1 MRADSHGVRRRHL
14 ESAARQVRLRSSRL
28 VLERGCHVSVD
39 TRCFLNEV
47 FLLMSKKGRVLVAM
61 SGGVD
66 SSTAAVMLKE
76 RGYEVV
82 GITMKTWDYT
92 SSGGRQG
99 KEVGCCS
106 LESMNDA
113 RSVALKYDF
122 HHFIVDIREEFGDW
136 VIERFTDEYLA
147 GRTPNPCVLCNTHIK
162 WAALMRRAE
171 SLDCEFIATGH
182 YARLRFDDE
191 LRRHVL
197 MKGLDNRKDQS
208 YALWGL
214 PQEHLARS
222 IFPLGSYTKPEIR
235 NLASQLGLDR
245 VANKPDSYEICF
257 IPDND
262 YRRFLKDRVEN
273 LEAETSGGPFVL
285 SDGTQI
291 GRHEG
296 YPFYTI
302 GQRHGLGLAL
312 GYPAYVTHI
321 DAETN
326 TVTVGPREDLLKQ
339 SFTARQLNFIKYPDL
354 RDERPVVAKI
364 RYKDEGAPCLA
375 WQTEEDA
382 LELAFAEP
390 RHAITPG
397 QSVVLY
403 DGEDVLAGGWIHK
416 VGDPVSAEQSLQ
428 AL

>member
-1 MRADSHGVRRRHL
+1 MSRH
-14 ESAARQVRLRSSRL
+14 
-28 VLERGCHVSVD
+28 
-39 TRCFLNEV
+39 
-47 FLLMSKKGRVLVAM
+47 GRVLVAM

-66 SSTAAVMLKE
+66 SSVAAVMLKE

-92 SSGGRQG
+92 SSGGRNG

-113 RSVALKYDF
+113 RAVALKYDF
-122 HHFIVDIREEFGDW
+122 THFIVDIREEFGDW
-136 VIERFTDEYLA
+136 VIERFTSEYLA

-171 SLDCEFIATGH
+171 NLECDYIATGH
-182 YARLRFDDE
+182 YARMRHDE
-191 LRRHVL
+191 DLQRYVL
-197 MKGLDNRKDQS
+197 MKGLDNNKDQS

-222 IFPLGSYTKPEIR
+222 IFPLGVYTKPEIR
-235 NLASQLGLDR
+235 ELAEQLGLTR

-262 YRRFLKDRVEN
+262 YRRFLKDRVPGLHE
-273 LEAETSGGPFVL
+273 EVGGGAFVL
-285 SDGTQI
+285 SDGTVV

-312 GYPAYVTHI
+312 GAPVYVTHI

-326 TVTVGPREDLLKQ
+326 TITVGPREDLLKQ
-339 SFTARQLNFIKYPDL
+339 TSTARQLNMIKYPDL
-354 RDERPVVAKI
+354 RDERTAVAKI
-364 RYKDEGAPCLA
+364 RYKDDGAP
-375 WQTEEDA
+375 A
-382 LELAFAEP
+382 LVQQVDDDVLSISFAEP
-390 RHAITPG
+390 RRAITPG

-403 DGEDVLAGGWIHK
+403 EGEDVLAGGWIHT
-416 VGDPVSAEQSLQ
+416 VETPQAAETARGDA
-428 AL
+428 AHDDA